1 MINFT
6 TRPEIQGTFGVVAST
21 HWIASAVGMSIL
33 ERGGNAFDA
42 AVATGFVLQVL
53 EPHLNGPAGDL
64 PVLYRTPER
73 EPKVLCAQGPA
84 PRAAT
89 LEAMRA
95 LDLELIPGSGLLAT
109 VVPGAFDGWLSLLR
123 DHGTM
128 ELKEVL
134 EPTIYYLLN
143 GYPTLPAVS
152 DAIAELLPFFKA
164 HWPSSAEVWA
174 PGDVVPQPGSLM
186 RNPDL
191 ARTWQRI
198 CDLAVGK
205 SREERIDAARSAWS
219 DGFVADTIAD
229 WLKTAEVMD
238 VTGRRH
244 RAFLAREDL
253 SQWRA
258 RVEEPLSV
266 TYHGWTVYK
275 TGPWGQGPVL
285 LQALQILKNFDL
297 SAMDPMGPQFV
308 HTVLEAI
315 KLAWA
320 DREAYYGDPDFFD
333 VPIAQLLAEDYGRER
348 AKLIGE
354 QASLDQRPGIL
365 PGYENLAE
373 AVVTRAQRRIEVED
387 NPATGEP
394 TMAHLTDV
402 RGDTVHLDIIDR
414 HGNMVSA
421 TPSGGW
427 LQSNSIVPG
436 LGFALNSRAQMFWL
450 DEGLASTLRPGARPR
465 TTLTPSLALHE
476 DGRGLAFG
484 TPGGDQQDQWQLI
497 WLLRFV
503 HHGLNLQEGID
514 APLFHSQHFQASF
527 FPRHA
532 NPGRLMLEASFP
544 EETISGLRERGHEIL
559 VSPANTIGRLTA
571 TLRHADGRLQAAATP
586 RLMQAY
592 AIGR

>member
-1 MINFT
+1 MANFT

-21 HWIASAVGMSIL
+21 HWIASAVGMSML

-42 AVATGFVLQVL
+42 AVATGFALQVL

-64 PVLYRTPER
+64 PVIYRAAGGEA
-73 EPKVLCAQGPA
+73 KVLCAQGPA
-84 PRAAT
+84 PAAAT

-123 DHGTM
+123 DQGTM
-128 ELKEVL
+128 ELQDVL
-134 EPTIYYLLN
+134 EPTIGYLLN

-152 DAIAELLPFFKA
+152 GAIGELLPFFKA

-174 PGDVVPQPGSLM
+174 PGDAVPEPGSLM

-198 CDLAVGK
+198 CGLAVGAT
-205 SREERIDAARSAWS
+205 REARIDAARAAWS
-219 DGFVADTIAD
+219 DGFVAETIAE
-229 WLKTAEVMD
+229 WLETARVMD
-238 VTGRRH
+238 VTGRRQ

-253 SQWRA
+253 SGWRA
-258 RVEEPLSV
+258 RIEEPLSV
-266 TYHGWTVYK
+266 RYHGWTVYK

-297 SAMDPMGPQFV
+297 AAMDPMGPEFV
-308 HTVLEAI
+308 HTVVEAI
-315 KLAWA
+315 KLAWV

-333 VPIAQLLAEDYGRER
+333 VPIAQLISEDYGRER

-354 QASLDQRPGIL
+354 QASFEQRPGIL
-365 PGYENLAE
+365 PGYEQLAE
-373 AVVTRAQRRIEVED
+373 AVIARAQRRIEVDD

-427 LQSNSIVPG
+427 LQSNPVVPG
-436 LGFALNSRAQMFWL
+436 LGFALNSRAQM
-450 DEGLASTLRPGARPR
+450 
-465 TTLTPSLALHE
+465 
-476 DGRGLAFG
+476 
-484 TPGGDQQDQWQLI
+484 
-497 WLLRFV
+497 
-503 HHGLNLQEGID
+503 
-514 APLFHSQHFQASF
+514 
-527 FPRHA
+527 
-532 NPGRLMLEASFP
+532 
-544 EETISGLRERGHEIL
+544 
-559 VSPANTIGRLTA
+559 
-571 TLRHADGRLQAAATP
+571 
-586 RLMQAY
+586 
-592 AIGR
+592 